1 MGASLSAAST
11 WGVHCTPCFEYTSHL
26 SQGKPTVPEV
36 MMASPAFQLV
46 AILSLAL
53 LPPVYSISVLWIGWC
68 LLLINVFVFC
78 TVLTSSFFL
87 FSFGR
92 EATTYD
98 FRVQSAPYDFRRKLL
113 HLLQW
118 PAYYCEQVST
128 GGWRGVWVW
137 QPSGGISFV
146 IRTFLVHPD
155 HMWHVL
161 KCVWC

>member
-26 SQGKPTVPEV
+26 SQGKPILPEV
-36 MMASPAFQLV
+36 LMASPAFQLV

-53 LPPVYSISVLWIGWC
+53 LSPVYSISVLWIGWC
-68 LLLINVFVFC
+68 LLLMCLYFALFWRF
-78 TVLTSSFFL
+78 LSFFL
-87 FSFGR
+87 SFGR
-92 EATTYD
+92 ETTTYD

-146 IRTFLVHPD
+146 IRTFLVHSD
-155 HMWHVL
+155 HMSHAS
-161 KCVWC
+161 